1 MHQQYPVV
9 LKLDGDSV
17 IASFPDVP
25 EAITVGS
32 DEDNALAWAVD
43 ALVVA
48 LSGYIDN
55 RRDIPRPSRP
65 KPSQPTV
72 ALPPA
77 ITAKIAIYQ
86 TMRDQKVTQ
95 AELGQRMGIDA
106 RQVRRV
112 LDLNHRTRLDQL
124 ESALRALGK
133 QMVIDIQ
140 DAA

>member
-1 MHQQYPVV
+1 MRQQYPVV
-9 LKLDGDSV
+9 LKRNGDSMV
-17 IASFPDVP
+17 ATFPDVS
-25 EAITVGS
+25 EAITVGK
-32 DEDNALAWAVD
+32 DEDNALAWSVD

-48 LSGYIDN
+48 LSGYIDD

-72 ALPPA
+72 TLPPA

-95 AELGQRMGIDA
+95 SELGQRMGIDA

-133 QMVIDIQ
+133 QMVIDIL